1 MVSDDEEPA
10 GVGLRHRGK
19 ASILGSKLS
28 RTLTAEGVVAG
39 RRLMPQKPFAPVVT
53 RAKVLRFAPDEEAG
67 PHQFEPGDFILTH
80 GKSWTSWLIR
90 FGQSLRFWGASRRY
104 AWWSHAAMIVAP
116 DGALVEALG
125 AGVTRTHISKYR
137 PAEYHLVSISD
148 IIAAPVDRNE
158 AVAFAEW
165 CVGMPYAWLV
175 IVSIAISLVTGGKF
189 TFGFDGQAI
198 CSGLVARGLE
208 RTKAIFNRTPSHI
221 MPADLAMY
229 FQVER

>member
-1 MVSDDEEPA
+1 
-10 GVGLRHRGK
+10 
-19 ASILGSKLS
+19 
-28 RTLTAEGVVAG
+28 
-39 RRLMPQKPFAPVVT
+39 MPQKPFAPVVT
-53 RAKVLRFAPDEEAG
+53 RPKVRRFAPDEGAS
-67 PHQFEPGDFILTH
+67 PQQFERGDFILTH

-90 FGQSLRFWGASRRY
+90 FGQGLRFWGADRRY
-104 AWWSHAAMIVAP
+104 TWWSHAAMIVAA

-137 PAEYHLVSISD
+137 PAEYHLVSISE
-148 IIAAPVDRNE
+148 IVAPADRNE

-165 CVGMPYAWLV
+165 SVGMPYGYV
-175 IVSIAISLVTGGKF
+175 NIISIAISLLTGGKF

-198 CSGLVARGLE
+198 CSGLVARALE

-229 FQVER
+229 FQVQR